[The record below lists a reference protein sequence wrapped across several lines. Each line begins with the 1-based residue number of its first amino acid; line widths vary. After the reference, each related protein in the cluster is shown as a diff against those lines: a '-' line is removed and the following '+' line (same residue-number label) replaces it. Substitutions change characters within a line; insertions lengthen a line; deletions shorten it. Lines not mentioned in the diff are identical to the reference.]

1 MTEEQSK
8 TVSESTTTPTEPVA
22 HDPPKEDVAQEKSVI
37 PQPSP
42 FADDSKA
49 LLLVESM
56 ILPLLFS

>member
-1 MTEEQSK
+1 M
-8 TVSESTTTPTEPVA
+8 SESTTTPTEPVA